1 MQGKIASSSLLAL
14 ALTLGGSAAMA
25 QSSSQIQ
32 AEVQRAL
39 NNSKYEAVQGSV
51 QENGLVV
58 LKGSVAVFDLKE
70 KIDHKVHRIKGV
82 KAVEND
88 IQVGGG
94 SVPDQELSAKLA
106 KAIEYDRVGYG
117 TTPFNAI
124 SVNVRDGVVTLGG
137 HAYGPVDADSAAAVA
152 ANTKG
157 VKDVINDIQVDPL
170 SPMDDSIRIRTFRA
184 LYSYP
189 SLNKYAMDPGKTIRI
204 SVQNGRVTLIG
215 VVDSQADKDAAGI
228 RANTVPGVFHVDNQ
242 LQVISDQNE
251 KRASR

>member
-1 MQGKIASSSLLAL
+1 MKGTFASSSLLTIAL
-14 ALTLGGSAAMA
+14 ALGGSAAMA
-25 QSSSQIQ
+25 QNSTQVQ

-39 NNSKYEAVQGSV
+39 SNSKYEGVHASV
-51 QENGLVV
+51 QNNGLVV
-58 LKGSVAVFDLKE
+58 LSGSVEVFDLKE

-88 IQVGGG
+88 IQVAGAQ
-94 SVPDQELSAKLA
+94 VPDQELSAKLV

-184 LYSYP
+184 IYSYP

-242 LQVISDQNE
+242 LQVVNDQNE